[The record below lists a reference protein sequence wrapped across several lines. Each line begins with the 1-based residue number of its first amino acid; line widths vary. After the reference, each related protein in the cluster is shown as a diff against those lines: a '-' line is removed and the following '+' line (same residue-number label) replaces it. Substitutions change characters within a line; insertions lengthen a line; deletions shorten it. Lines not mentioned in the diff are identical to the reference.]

1 MIIKRSYII
10 AAVIAAI
17 LSAWILS
24 GQIGGSESEVAEN
37 GDAGGTAQTAGPG
50 EEVFVQVRTFI
61 AQPKTTKTTI
71 RGRTEAIRSVE
82 VRAETAGTVKEVP
95 IEEGAPVEA
104 GDTICR
110 LSLNARDARMAEAE
124 ALMRQR
130 YLEYDAA
137 KKLAAKGH
145 RSETQA
151 AAARAAYDAAAA
163 LVKQAEVELGHTK
176 IKAPFEGVLEERLVE
191 VGDYLRVGDPCAR
204 IVDLDPFLVVGQ
216 VPESEVGKL
225 RTGTVGEAKLIT
237 GEEVQGLVRYI
248 AKTADAATRTFRI
261 ELEVPNDD
269 LALRSGVTAQITVP
283 AKEVPAHRL
292 PPSILTLSDDGS
304 VGVRLVNANNIV
316 EFHRVTILEDTPAG
330 IWVAGLPERADIIT
344 VGQEY
349 VAAGQKVRVSRTE
362 ETTLGSAQ

>member
-10 AAVIAAI
+10 AAVIAVI

-37 GDAGGTAQTAGPG
+37 TAAEDTGAAE
-50 EEVFVQVRTFI
+50 EEVFVQVRTFT

-71 RGRTEAIRSVE
+71 RGRTEAVRSVE
-82 VRAETAGTVKEVP
+82 VRAETAGTVKEIPVQ
-95 IEEGAPVEA
+95 EGATVER

-176 IKAPFEGVLEERLVE
+176 ITAPFEGVLEEQLVE

-204 IVDLDPFLVVGQ
+204 IVDLDPFLIVGQ

-225 RTGTVGEAKLIT
+225 RTGTVGEARLIT
-237 GEEVQGLVRYI
+237 GEEVQGLVRYL
-248 AKTADAATRTFRI
+248 AKTADPATRTFRI

-269 LALRSGVTAQITVP
+269 LSLRSGVTAQITVP
-283 AKEVPAHRL
+283 SKEVPAHRL
-292 PPSILTLSDDGS
+292 PPSILTLADDGS
-304 VGVRLVNANNIV
+304 VGVRTVSANNIV
-316 EFHRVTILEDTPAG
+316 HFNRVTILEDAPNG
-330 IWVAGLPERADIIT
+330 IWVAGLPERVDIIT

-349 VAAGQKVRVSRTE
+349 VSEGQKVRVSRTE